1 MGQTQ
6 HIICLLGKKVRYDNT
21 SPRLYEF
28 TRSIRLSEVSE
39 YYNSTR
45 VMVGS
50 GNLAYEWPGWVL
62 NNYTLRYGFALTP
75 DSLTAKLR

>member
-1 MGQTQ
+1 
-6 HIICLLGKKVRYDNT
+6 
-21 SPRLYEF
+21 
-28 TRSIRLSEVSE
+28 
-39 YYNSTR
+39 
-45 VMVGS
+45 MVGS